1 MRLKRYLLPVLI
13 CVLSCMLLMT
23 GCGTSDSDKGQKQ
36 ASENVTV
43 TDSLGRSVELPQT
56 IDKVVILNSD
66 ACEAMRILGVQDKV
80 VGVSDTV
87 QKDPFLGMQDKE
99 VVGTWSEPNFEKIV
113 EMDPQLV
120 ISYASSG
127 AGEEVAEKLKSTDVK
142 VLLLDF
148 YKPEEYDKD
157 LKTLGKVFGKED
169 QADAFLKWK
178 GEQIAILD
186 KVKDIKEDEKA
197 SVFTI
202 TTSYLA
208 QEKWSTYGSGTA
220 TAQGLERA
228 GLDNV
233 AGELEQ
239 YPEVNPEWIL
249 EQNPEAVILIDR
261 TDGYLGYEVKGD
273 TAVKDYYESIKNNK
287 VLSKTDA
294 LKNEQIYVISSELLG
309 ANKTYL
315 GALYLVKWFYP
326 DQFQDLDPEKVL
338 KEYFEKWL
346 DVPFQGEW
354 AYPPSS

>member
-1 MRLKRYLLPVLI
+1 MKIKKMLIPLLI
-13 CVLSCMLLMT
+13 CILGCMMLVA
-23 GCGTSDSDKGQKQ
+23 GCGE
-36 ASENVTV
+36 SETKKEPESKTVTV
-43 TDSLGRSVELPQT
+43 TDSTGRSVELPQPLE
-56 IDKVVILNSD
+56 KVVILNTD
-66 ACEAMRILGVQDKV
+66 VAEAMRILGVQDKV

-87 QKDPFLGMQDKE
+87 QKDPFIGMQDKE

-113 EMDPQLV
+113 EVEPQVV

-186 KVKDIKEDEKA
+186 KVKDIKEDEKT

-202 TTSYLA
+202 TTNYLA

-220 TAQGLERA
+220 TAQGLEMA

-239 YPEVNPEWIL
+239 YPEVSPEWIL
-249 EQNPEAVILIDR
+249 EQNPEAIILIDR
-261 TDGYLGYEVKGD
+261 TDGYLGYEVEGD

-294 LKNEQIYVISSELLG
+294 LKNEQFYVISSELLG
-309 ANKTYL
+309 ADKTYL

-326 DQFQDLDPEKVL
+326 EQFTNMDPEKSL
-338 KEYFEKWL
+338 REYFDEWL
-346 DVPFQGEW
+346 DVPYQGEW
-354 AYPPSS
+354 AYPSASE